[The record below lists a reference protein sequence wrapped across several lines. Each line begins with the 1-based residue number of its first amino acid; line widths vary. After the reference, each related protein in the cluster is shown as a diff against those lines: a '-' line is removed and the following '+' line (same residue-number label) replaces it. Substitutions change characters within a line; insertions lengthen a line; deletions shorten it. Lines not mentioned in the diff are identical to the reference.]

1 MRKPQSQQGFCFNF
15 IIFKIKLYLKELLWM
30 RGLYKRFKK
39 LKTSKELTQMVSTN
53 PDFQRIRLEIL
64 DR

>member
-53 PDFQRIRLEIL
+53 PDF
-64 DR
+64 